1 MNLYGKL
8 NPDGKFLFGAVII
21 LILALLA
28 LLTLLVRQGVVNSWD
43 NWLLAWLH
51 ARKNPFL
58 DMFFYT
64 VTWLGSLKLLLP
76 LAVVLS
82 FLLLTR
88 GHQRE
93 FYLFNLGFFGATA
106 MTYLLKF
113 LLARER
119 PGNVL
124 SPEALPPDP
133 SFPSAHTTQAF
144 GFAIMLW
151 LVAVGLSGQW
161 RAGTALVLLLLAVSV
176 ALSRIY
182 LQVHFPSDVLAGV
195 LVALSWGAFM
205 VIVGKSGT
213 FT

>member
-1 MNLYGKL
+1 MNLYEKL
-8 NPDGKFLFGAVII
+8 HPDGRLLFGAAII

-28 LLTLLVRQGVVNSWD
+28 LLTLLVRQGIVNSWD
-43 NWLLAWLH
+43 EWLLAWLH
-51 ARKNPFL
+51 SRKNPVL
-58 DMFFYT
+58 DTFFST

-76 LAVVLS
+76 LDAVLS
-82 FLLLTR
+82 ILLLTR

-93 FYLFNLGFFGATA
+93 FYLFNLGFLGATA
-106 MTYLLKF
+106 MTYLIKF

-119 PGNVL
+119 PGSVL

-161 RAGTALVLLLLAVSV
+161 RLATALVLLLLAVSV
-176 ALSRIY
+176 ALSRMY

-195 LVALSWGAFM
+195 LVALSWGALI
-205 VIVGKSGT
+205 VIVGKSGA
-213 FT
+213 FA